1 VTGHK
6 ALTRDFAAEN
16 AVEVAGIEPAS
27 SDSSTG
33 LLRAHPV
40 GGSRAPLRH
49 RHRCGTPVSWGVPVR
64 PADGADRV

>member
-1 VTGHK
+1 
-6 ALTRDFAAEN
+6 
-16 AVEVAGIEPAS
+16 VEVAGIEPAS